1 VSDDPERGWWVTL
14 TFGLAPGSTQLPGEL
29 RSDWFSGRVMGICRL
44 RELGVET
51 ILVVQ
56 DRTKYEYSVNIIFKD
71 SAFREDQSA
80 ESYEA
85 SLRVAE
91 RLVLHRFLPRGLRQI
106 SPSSA
111 LYFKADGVPTR
122 LDRPV
127 DDIQRIGQYYFLAS
141 WPEGGLGSSG
151 SVLLDTNV
159 LIDMERFFY
168 SSIPTELRRDLHM
181 LLLALSDKEVLPGLA
196 LLESSRGRLTA
207 PVDYT
212 KIARSQYAF
221 RIMSRWSPEELVKMF
236 ARDRPPADLYPSP
249 PALKPSELHTG
260 GGLMF
265 DLMQIGGLVA
275 LLKVQTLTPHNRS
288 FAGPDERL
296 AALRKFA
303 NWATNF
309 LKFVMPHE
317 FQIAHDW
324 FVGPPDRRTY
334 VQRLLR
340 FGHKDAIRAT
350 WAAVWDLLFLK
361 YVDSVSLMDPS
372 FGSPIMVTKDRGLST
387 LRQYCFSSGVEL
399 EDWHPDEPVRYGPMY
414 VSSIS
419 VDPRWANRQSEIVE
433 TWMQLSHAQLL
444 RHEQGSETLIDEERE
459 RVKRWRQEALR
470 FENELQKRGTHKG
483 K

>member
-1 VSDDPERGWWVTL
+1 
-14 TFGLAPGSTQLPGEL
+14 
-29 RSDWFSGRVMGICRL
+29 MGICRL
-44 RELGVET
+44 AELGVET
-51 ILVVQ
+51 IFVVKDTAQ
-56 DRTKYEYSVNIIFKD
+56 YQFSVNIVFKD

-91 RLVLHRFLPRGLRQI
+91 RLVLHRFLPQGLQQI

-111 LYFKADGVPTR
+111 VYFRADGVPTR
-122 LDRPV
+122 FDRPS
-127 DDIQRIGQYYFLAS
+127 DDIQRIGPYYFLAS

-196 LLESSRGRLTA
+196 LLESSRSRLTA

-212 KIARSQYAF
+212 KVARSQYAF

-236 ARDRPPADLYPSP
+236 ARDKPPAELYPSP
-249 PALKPSELHTG
+249 PALKPGEFHTD

-275 LLKVQTLTPHNRS
+275 LLKVQTLTPHSRS
-288 FAGPDERL
+288 FAGPDERI

-303 NWATNF
+303 HWATDF

-324 FVGPPDRRTY
+324 FVGPPDRRAY

-340 FGHKDAIRAT
+340 FGHKDTIKAT
-350 WAAVWDLLFLK
+350 WTAVWDLLFLK
-361 YVDSVSLMDPS
+361 WVDSVSLMDPS
-372 FGSPIMVTKDRGLST
+372 FGNPIVVTKDKGLRT
-387 LRQYCFSSGVEL
+387 LRQYCFSSGAE
-399 EDWHPDEPVRYGPMY
+399 WQAGHPDAPVRYGPMY
-414 VSSIS
+414 VSSRP
-419 VDPRWANRQSEIVE
+419 VDPRWANRQREIVE
-433 TWMQLSHAQLL
+433 IWMQLSHAQML
-444 RHEQGSETLIDEERE
+444 RREYSTETLIDEERE
-459 RVKRWRQEALR
+459 RIKRWRQEALR
-470 FENELQKRGTHKG
+470 FEDELQRRATRKRK
-483 K
+483 